1 MMNIVVN
8 SRSMVSELIFTNAT
22 VVTRERAFTGT
33 LRVADGMIRD
43 VDDGRSGLPHAIDCE
58 GDFLIPGLV
67 DIHTDNLE
75 KHLEPRPGVKWP
87 GLAAFQVHDRM
98 LATAGVTTVFDSL
111 VVGDMHLGKP
121 GRQGALDLA
130 KDVLTASIDDELMKA
145 DHRLHIRAE
154 VASDTVMNEL
164 ANIIDHPLVALV
176 SVMDHTPG
184 QRQWRDLDK
193 WKKVYSRVYT
203 AAELDA
209 QIDGLI
215 ERQKNYSAQNRQAV
229 IGEARKRGIP
239 LASHDDTTAE
249 HVAQGHQ
256 EGILISEFPTTLDAA
271 RAAHAHGMK
280 TIMGSPNIVKGG
292 SHSGNVAAAD
302 LAEAGLLDGLAS
314 DYVPISMIHSAFIL
328 VDNHGIALP
337 DAVAMVTAEPAA
349 MAGLTERGEITPGKS
364 ADLVRVKSYQDL
376 PTIMGVWRRG
386 RQVA

>member
-8 SRSMVSELIFTNAT
+8 SRSMASDLIFTNAA
-22 VVTRERAFTGT
+22 VVTRERTFTGT
-33 LRVADGMIRD
+33 LRVTGGMIRD
-43 VDDGRSGLPHAIDCE
+43 VDEGRSGLPHAIDCE
-58 GDFLIPGLV
+58 GDYLIPGLV

-98 LATAGVTTVFDSL
+98 LATAGITTVFDSL
-111 VVGDMHLGKP
+111 VVGDLHLGKP
-121 GRQGALDLA
+121 GRHGALALA
-130 KDVLTASIDDELMKA
+130 KDVLATSADDDLMKA

-176 SVMDHTPG
+176 SLMDHTPG

-193 WKKVYSRVYT
+193 WKRMYSRIYT
-203 AAELDA
+203 ADELDS

-229 IGEARKRGIP
+229 IEEARRRGIP

-249 HVAQGHQ
+249 HVVQGHH

-292 SHSGNVAAAD
+292 SHSGNVAAAA

-328 VDNHGIALP
+328 ADNHGIALP

-349 MAGLTERGEITPGKS
+349 MVGLSDRGEIAPGKR
-364 ADLVRVKSYQDL
+364 ADLVRVKSYRDM
-376 PTIMGVWRRG
+376 PAIRGVWRSG
-386 RQVA
+386 RQMA

>member
-8 SRSMVSELIFTNAT
+8 SRSMASDLIFTNAA
-22 VVTRERAFTGT
+22 VVTRERTFTGT
-33 LRVADGMIRD
+33 LRVTGGMIRD
-43 VDDGRSGLPHAIDCE
+43 VDEGRSGLPHAIDCE
-58 GDFLIPGLV
+58 GDYLIPGLV

-98 LATAGVTTVFDSL
+98 LATAGITTVFDSL
-111 VVGDMHLGKP
+111 VVGDLHLGKP
-121 GRQGALDLA
+121 GRHGALALA
-130 KDVLTASIDDELMKA
+130 KDVLATSADDDLMKA

-176 SVMDHTPG
+176 SLMDHTPG

-193 WKKVYSRVYT
+193 WKRMYSRIYT
-203 AAELDA
+203 ADELDS

-229 IGEARKRGIP
+229 IEEARRRGIP

-249 HVAQGHQ
+249 HVAQGHH

-292 SHSGNVAAAD
+292 SHSGNVAAAA

-328 VDNHGIALP
+328 ADNHGIALP

-349 MAGLTERGEITPGKS
+349 MVGLSDRGEIAPGKR
-364 ADLVRVKSYQDL
+364 ADLVRVKSYRDM
-376 PTIMGVWRRG
+376 PAIRGVWRSG
-386 RQVA
+386 RQMA